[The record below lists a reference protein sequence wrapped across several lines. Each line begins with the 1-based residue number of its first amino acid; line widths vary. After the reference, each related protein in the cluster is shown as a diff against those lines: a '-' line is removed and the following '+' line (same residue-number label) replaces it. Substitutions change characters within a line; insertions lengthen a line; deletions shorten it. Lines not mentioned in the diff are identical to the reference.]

1 MTINKLYQ
9 LQLAFS
15 LAFSHVPA
23 QVTRTSRQL
32 LFAHIRRTALP
43 ASSLLRS
50 LPRGSD
56 PVLARI
62 FGCELGPLSRAEPSA
77 KVAQLQKLGF
87 ACVLL
92 LALA

>member
-1 MTINKLYQ
+1 MTLSSRPISDLHAYFNVLG
-9 LQLAFS
+9 LEV
-15 LAFSHVPA
+15 VPYLREG
-23 QVTRTSRQL
+23 VRVS
-32 LFAHIRRTALP
+32 IRRTALP

-62 FGCELGPLSRAEPSA
+62 FGCELDPLSRAEPSA
-77 KVAQLQKLGF
+77 KVAQLRKLGF